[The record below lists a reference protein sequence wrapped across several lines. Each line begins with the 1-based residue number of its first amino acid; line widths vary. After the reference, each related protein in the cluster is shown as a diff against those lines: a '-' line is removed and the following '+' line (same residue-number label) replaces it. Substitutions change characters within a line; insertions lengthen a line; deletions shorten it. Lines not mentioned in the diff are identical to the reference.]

1 MIAALLG
8 TPGWDGRFHF
18 TRWTRN
24 TAKFLVGV
32 VHAISAT
39 KTESSVP
46 RSTSEV
52 FDSHL
57 NLRIDGDL
65 ERDLVENYSEK
76 VVLLTVNS
84 NMSGHDAIRAS
95 AARLREQPPG
105 AKFEFVAKQVNG
117 PHALMIWRATSQR
130 FDDVK
135 GADSF
140 VIKAGK
146 IVSQSIHYRLVAG

>member
-1 MIAALLG
+1 M
-8 TPGWDGRFHF
+8 
-18 TRWTRN
+18 
-24 TAKFLVGV
+24 
-32 VHAISAT
+32 
-39 KTESSVP
+39 P

-57 NLRIDGDL
+57 NLRINGDL

-95 AARLREQPPG
+95 AARLGEQLPG
-105 AKFEFVAKQVNG
+105 ARFEFVAKQVNG
-117 PHALMIWRATSQR
+117 RYALLIWRATSQR
-130 FDDVK
+130 FDAVE

-146 IVSQSIHYRLVAG
+146 IVFQSIHYRLVAA